1 MAQVSSNEEISIPEV
16 ILSFKKY
23 ISYINKRQRVI
34 WLSALVMFIIGI
46 LYALNIEKEYEATNI
61 IISYTSP
68 SSASGMQSVSRLA
81 GLAGIQLPGSQN
93 EDSRSVSELMIPTIL
108 NTYPVATKLGD
119 QKLRFFLKDTTQT
132 GLEYFIKTPPKT
144 FVDYFKEWTIQI
156 PFRIINWVLTV
167 FSEKDDEI
175 TPITTKIDNTLVEDL
190 TNNSSTQDSNNDSNL
205 ENPAYDHV
213 FVNSTVSYALSQL
226 TSRVLVDV
234 TNNIITIT
242 AKMPDPYAAADLAQF
257 ATDILM
263 QEVVNFEI
271 KKIQE
276 EVVFLEELYNESEN
290 KYYTSFQRYSEL
302 QDRLRGVTSSASQV
316 EIARATVERD
326 IASQQL
332 AQITLR
338 LEQAK
343 INLKEDTPTFAI
355 LDPVKIP
362 QKPTTSNPVSIVF
375 IFIILGLFIGI
386 GWITISGFYR
396 AMINE
401 G

>member
-23 ISYINKRQRVI
+23 ISYIIKRQRVI
-34 WLSALVMFIIGI
+34 WISTLVMFIIGI
-46 LYALNIEKEYEATNI
+46 VYALNVEKEYEATNI
-61 IISYTSP
+61 IISYTS
-68 SSASGMQSVSRLA
+68 SSSSSGMGAVSRLA

-93 EDSRSVSELMIPTIL
+93 QDGRSVSELMIPTIL
-108 NTYPVATKLGD
+108 NTYPVAMKLGD
-119 QKLRFFLKDTTQT
+119 QKLRFFLDDTTQT
-132 GLEYFIKTPPKT
+132 GLEYFINDPPKT
-144 FVDYFKEWTIQI
+144 LFDYFKEWTIQI
-156 PFRIINWVLTV
+156 PFRFIDFVLRI
-167 FSEKDDEI
+167 FSDKDD
-175 TPITTKIDNTLVEDL
+175 KIIPSISS
-190 TNNSSTQDSNNDSNL
+190 NNSSSEENLSNNSALKDLMNDEYL
-205 ENPAYDHV
+205 ESPAYDHV

-242 AKMPDPYAAADLAQF
+242 AKMPDPYAAADLAQY
-257 ATDILM
+257 ATDVLM

-271 KKIQE
+271 KKINE
-276 EVVFLEELYNESEN
+276 EVVFLEELFKESEN

-302 QDRLRGVTSSASQV
+302 QDRLRGITSSSSQV

-338 LEQAK
+338 LEEAK

-362 QKPTTSNPVSIVF
+362 QKPTSANPVSVVF

-396 AMINE
+396 AMMNE

>member
-1 MAQVSSNEEISIPEV
+1 
-16 ILSFKKY
+16 
-23 ISYINKRQRVI
+23 
-34 WLSALVMFIIGI
+34 MFIIGI

-190 TNNSSTQDSNNDSNL
+190 TNNSSTQGSNNDSNL